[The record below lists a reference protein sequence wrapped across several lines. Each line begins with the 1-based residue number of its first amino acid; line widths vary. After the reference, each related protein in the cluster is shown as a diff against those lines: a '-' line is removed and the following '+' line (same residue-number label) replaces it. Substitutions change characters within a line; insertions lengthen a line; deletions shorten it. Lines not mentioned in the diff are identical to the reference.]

1 MHVLEA
7 AAAVALL
14 DRQPAQ
20 RISEVSH
27 AVREETGGLAR
38 LALALVAVVA
48 LFVTLDVAGR
58 ASSPEAGPKVAIER
72 SN

>member
-38 LALALVAVVA
+38 LALALVAVV
-48 LFVTLDVAGR
+48 TLDVAGR